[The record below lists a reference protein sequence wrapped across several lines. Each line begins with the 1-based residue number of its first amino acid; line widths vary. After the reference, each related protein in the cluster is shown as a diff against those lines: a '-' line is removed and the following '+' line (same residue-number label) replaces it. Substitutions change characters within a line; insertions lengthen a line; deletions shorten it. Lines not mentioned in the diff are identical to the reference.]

1 MHMTTLQIHM
11 KTIAEWSVLG
21 RGPCAEFSAYL
32 QIQAHPNFS
41 QAPTPQREEL
51 PP

>member
-1 MHMTTLQIHM
+1 MTTLQIHM

-21 RGPCAEFSAYL
+21 RGEFSAYL
-32 QIQAHPNFS
+32 QTQAHPNSS
-41 QAPTPQREEL
+41 QAPTPQREKL